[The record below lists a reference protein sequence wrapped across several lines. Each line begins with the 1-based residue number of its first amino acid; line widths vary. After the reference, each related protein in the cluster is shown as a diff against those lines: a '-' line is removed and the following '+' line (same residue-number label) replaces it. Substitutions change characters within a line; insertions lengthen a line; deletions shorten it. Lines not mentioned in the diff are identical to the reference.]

1 MKKKLL
7 FTFLLLSSSFAF
19 SQNQN
24 SEQFPAFPNCENKI
38 GAEIENC
45 FYDQIQNF
53 IFNNFKV
60 PDNLKQNNYKGTAVV
75 LFEVDTLGVFKVQY
89 VDAVYPELI
98 AESKRIFS
106 TLPKIKPAVFSGKP
120 TYSRYTIKIKIPLE
134 DGVQNKIIAEERLKN
149 QSDFVRDRNKDLK
162 EFEYVVYKKFEDS
175 VYKSHLNIPFSHN
188 NYSRFDASLNQIGS
202 NNHTGS
208 KPYNYAEV
216 AKYYDLKAENKKL
229 IRNSDSW
236 WTRKLLNENLVQIQ
250 GEGYWL
256 TLNPILDIR
265 LGKSDGNK
273 AVSTFQNT
281 RGVQVNG
288 GLGEQF
294 VFTTTI
300 FESQGRFADYYNKYA
315 ESIHPQN
322 TVPSTTPAGDPAIIP
337 GIGIAKRFKKDAF
350 DFPSAEANLTYTP
363 NKFINLQLGYG
374 RNFLGDGYRSLLF
387 ADGASPYP
395 FFKINT
401 TFWKIKYTNT
411 YLWLKDVRADA
422 FIDKTYATKFMANH
436 YLSWNLSKKFTL
448 GLFES
453 VVWSNGN
460 NRGFDMN
467 FVNPIIFYRT
477 VEFTSSSK
485 TGNAVLGLTGKY
497 KYNNQINFY
506 SQFVLD
512 EFSLSDIKAQ
522 KKSWKNKYGYQI
534 GGKYYNAFNVKNL
547 LLQVEYNRVRPY
559 VYSHSNPLTNYAHNN
574 QSMGHQWGGN
584 FQELIAITRY
594 NKGRYFADAKFTY
607 GVRGLDFDTTTD
619 KLNYG
624 GNIYKNYETDRA
636 YNTNV
641 KIGQGNKTNI
651 FIADIQA
658 GYLMN
663 PTTNLKLFGSF
674 IYRNFSPT
682 TETATVIRENS
693 TWFSLGI
700 RTDVFNFYFDY

>member
-1 MKKKLL
+1 
-7 FTFLLLSSSFAF
+7 
-19 SQNQN
+19 
-24 SEQFPAFPNCENKI
+24 
-38 GAEIENC
+38 
-45 FYDQIQNF
+45 
-53 IFNNFKV
+53 
-60 PDNLKQNNYKGTAVV
+60 
-75 LFEVDTLGVFKVQY
+75 FEVDTIGVFKVQY

-106 TLPKIKPAVFSGKP
+106 TLPNIKPATYSGKP
-120 TYSRYTIKIKIPLE
+120 TYSRYTINIKIPLE
-134 DGVQNKIIAEERLKN
+134 DGVQNKIIADEKAKN
-149 QSDFVRDRNKDLK
+149 QSDFIKDRNKGLK
-162 EFEYVVYKKFEDS
+162 EFKNIVYKKFEDP
-175 VYKSHLNIPFSHN
+175 VYKSQLNIPFSHN
-188 NYSRFDASLNQIGS
+188 NYSRFDAALNQIGS
-202 NNHTGS
+202 NNHTAS

-236 WTRKLLNENLVQIQ
+236 WTRKLFNENLVQIQ
-250 GEGYWL
+250 GDGYWL

-273 AVSTFQNT
+273 SVSTFQNT

-288 GLGEQF
+288 GLGEQL
-294 VFTTTI
+294 VFTTSV

-322 TVPSTTPAGDPAIIP
+322 TVPATIPAGDPAIIP
-337 GIGIAKRFKKDAF
+337 GIGIAKRFKTDAF

-363 NKFINLQLGYG
+363 SKFINLQLGYG

-387 ADGASPYP
+387 GDGASPYP
-395 FFKINT
+395 YFKINT

-411 YLWLKDVRADA
+411 YLWLKDVRQDA
-422 FIDKTYATKFMANH
+422 IVDKTYATKFMANH
-436 YLSWNLSKKFTL
+436 YLSLNLSKKFTL

-497 KYNNQINFY
+497 KFNNQINFY
-506 SQFVLD
+506 SQFILD

-522 KKSWKNKYGYQI
+522 KKSWKNKYGYQV
-534 GGKYYNAFNVKNL
+534 GGKYYNAFNIKNL

-584 FQELIAITRY
+584 FEELIAITRY
-594 NKGRYFADAKFTY
+594 NNGRYFADAKFTY
-607 GVRGLDFDTTTD
+607 GVRGLDFDTATNQ
-619 KLNYG
+619 LNYG
-624 GNIYKNYETDRA
+624 GNIYKNYQDDRA
-636 YNTNV
+636 FNTNV
-641 KIGQGNKTNI
+641 KVGQGNKTTI

-658 GYLMN
+658 
-663 PTTNLKLFGSF
+663 
-674 IYRNFSPT
+674 
-682 TETATVIRENS
+682 
-693 TWFSLGI
+693 
-700 RTDVFNFYFDY
+700 